1 MIKKLKQL
9 FTKAI
14 KTEPEHEGSYYNS
27 LPKCPKCGCPLFP
40 GEIMCPDCLYPVM
53 EGSKYEC

>member
-9 FTKAI
+9 FNEAI
-14 KTEPEHEGSYYNS
+14 KPEQKGSYYNS